1 MSEAVHPNRFIRR
14 DMNTCFRNEFGNQ
27 PLHRTAHD
35 IKRCKVPDKYTWTV
49 CLWAAMLEVIND
61 CPAHI
66 FEQWKF

>member
-1 MSEAVHPNRFIRR
+1 MSEAVHPNWFIRR
-14 DMNTCFRNEFGNQ
+14 DMNSCFRNKVGNQ
-27 PLHRTAHD
+27 PLHRSAHD
-35 IKRCKVPDKYTWTV
+35 IKRRKVPDKYTWTV